1 MGKNTRNEEFT
12 SSLDWMIVWNDMW
25 LETFMQTATGCSD
38 TGGSMGLALTTF
50 ASFECWHG
58 IAWLC
63 AKHGDICTASSLG
76 KSTLNQPLPQANA
89 EGLSTVSVKI
99 TSKTIPKGSNS
110 LILADSGHIY
120 NPSISLHP
128 LPSIGL
134 PRQVPGHVGQVFDGL
149 EWKAS
154 SDPETGRVLTI
165 QNQGEARSEVHDIK
179 QERWKQE
186 TWRSWRCKPGV
197 FRTTMP
203 RMKDTKAFLSWFLT
217 T

>member
-1 MGKNTRNEEFT
+1 MGKPTRNEEFT
-12 SSLDWMIVWNDMW
+12 SSLDWMIVWNYMW

-63 AKHGDICTASSLG
+63 AKHGDICTASSIG

-89 EGLSTVSVKI
+89 EGLSTVSVKV

-134 PRQVPGHVGQVFDGL
+134 PWRIVPRQVPGHVGQVFEGL
-149 EWKAS
+149 ESQFWPWNWPS
-154 SDPETGRVLTI
+154 FDDPK
-165 QNQGEARSEVHDIK
+165 S
-179 QERWKQE
+179 RW
-186 TWRSWRCKPGV
+186 G
-197 FRTTMP
+197 
-203 RMKDTKAFLSWFLT
+203 
-217 T
+217 